1 MITWFLHKLKGDK
14 IIWILVFL
22 LSIVSILAV
31 YSSSS
36 TLAFRMKGGD
46 TESYVIRHTLL
57 LILGFIVMYVVHLIN
72 YRIFAKIT
80 NTLLLISVP
89 LLLYAMISGREVND
103 ASRWINVFGQSFQP
117 SDLAKIALIMYLAKL
132 LTLRQGVIKD
142 FTEGFLPAIFW
153 VCVICGLIAPTNL
166 STALVMFTAS
176 LLVMFIA
183 GVELK
188 YIGMLILIGLV
199 GVLFLFATA
208 KRASTWK
215 SRLSAYKEQ
224 LFTQDDGKYEG
235 NYQALQS
242 NIAIA
247 TGGIFGRGAGKSL
260 QRNYLPFAFSDFV
273 FAIIIEEYGLF
284 GGALV
289 MGLYLLL
296 LFRTIMIVTV
306 SKTYGALMAS
316 GLAFMI
322 VMQAL
327 INMGVTVGIL
337 PVTGL
342 TLPFISMGGTS
353 ILFTSFSMGI
363 ILSVSRDAMEKRL
376 NNNMNVDPKKLI
388 RT

>member
-14 IIWILVFL
+14 ILWILVFL

>member
-1 MITWFLHKLKGDK
+1 
-14 IIWILVFL
+14 
-22 LSIVSILAV
+22 
-31 YSSSS
+31 
-36 TLAFRMKGGD
+36 
-46 TESYVIRHTLL
+46 
-57 LILGFIVMYVVHLIN
+57 
-72 YRIFAKIT
+72 
-80 NTLLLISVP
+80 LISVP
-89 LLLYAMISGREVND
+89 LLMYTVVSGREVND
-103 ASRWINVFGQSFQP
+103 AARWVSFLGQSFQP
-117 SDLAKIALIMYLAKL
+117 SDLAKIALVMYLAKL

-153 VCVICGLIAPTNL
+153 VCIICGLIAPTNL
-166 STALVMFTAS
+166 STALVIFTAS
-176 LLVMFIA
+176 LLVMFIS

-188 YIGMLILIGLV
+188 YIGMLILIGLL
-199 GVLFLFATA
+199 GVLLLFATA
-208 KRASTWK
+208 RRASTWK

-224 LFTQDDGKYEG
+224 LFTHDDGKYEG

-247 TGGIFGRGAGKSL
+247 TGGVFGRGAGKSL
-260 QRNYLPFAFSDFV
+260 QRNYLPLAFSDFV
-273 FAIIIEEYGLF
+273 FAIIIEEYGLL

-289 MGLYLLL
+289 IGLYLLL

-306 SKTYGALMAS
+306 SKTYGALMAA

-327 INMGVTVGIL
+327 INMGVTVGVL

-363 ILSVSRDAMEKRL
+363 ILSVSRDAMEKKL
-376 NNNMNVDPKKLI
+376 NNNLNIDPKKLI